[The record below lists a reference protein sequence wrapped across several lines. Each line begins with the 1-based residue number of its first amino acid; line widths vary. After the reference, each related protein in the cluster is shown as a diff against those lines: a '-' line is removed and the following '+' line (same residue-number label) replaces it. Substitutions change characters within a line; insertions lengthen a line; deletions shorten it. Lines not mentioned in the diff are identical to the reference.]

1 LRQLTEQAK
10 DKVKLDDLVG
20 FDKQNL
26 LLLFL
31 ENKEVQTK
39 ILESIFPK
47 RSRSPSP
54 SAKTL

>member
-10 DKVKLDDLVG
+10 DKVKLDDLAG

-54 SAKTL
+54 SAITL